1 VKIFGPSIGTTWLKR
16 LATVALA
23 SISMGCEG
31 SGTNGD
37 GLVIENAPISARCTP
52 VAGFFPSGLDVL
64 SLGSN
69 KAVVVQ
75 TSPPGIVVYDIE
87 GKRPR
92 PLVFAN
98 IGTDSDLD
106 GLDDDAAIAPIIG
119 FPLEP
124 VMGEIQV
131 LRDDLALV
139 STSNYE
145 QVLLYNPTDA
155 TKVSV
160 FIDVPASIP
169 DDLYPLLP
177 TPGTGELR
185 TGVSTLTCIFPPT
198 PVDSAGNPIGSNA
211 FCDALLPSYLTTLT
225 AGKAVAGGR
234 LFVATSNLNFSGGSF
249 LPGTIL
255 VYDWIDLG
263 GTITVRPNTT
273 TPVLFTTGF
282 NPTGVVRIE
291 TPGAREL
298 VLVTITG
305 AIGAGSGASNILSEA
320 SIDVIDPTVPRI
332 AARIPLGRAGPS
344 FGGASVEEGGRIA
357 WVGSSSERKIF
368 AVDLRALDN
377 PALYATTGPPVIL
390 DGMSVGFDDARI
402 FAEANPFDLPDRVDG
417 PPDRDCMG
425 FTHVAVNASGSEIF
439 ASDFCDGTFT
449 RIRAD
454 LTGSPPIPYPSNR
467 FEVAG
472 QSTPFAPN
480 DALGLL
486 RSPSFLSVRPGVPGL
501 DYSGPDVL
509 IVAGQPEAQICALR
523 VESL

>member
-1 VKIFGPSIGTTWLKR
+1 MTILPPSITTPWCKR
-16 LATVALA
+16 VAMAALA
-23 SISMGCEG
+23 CISIGCEG

-37 GLVIENAPISARCTP
+37 GLVIETPPISKECTP

-75 TSPPGIVVYDIE
+75 TSPPGIVVYGIE
-87 GKRPR
+87 SERPR
-92 PLVFAN
+92 PLLFRN

-106 GLDDDAAIAPIIG
+106 GRDDDAAIAPIIG

-124 VMGEIQV
+124 VMGEIQI

-145 QVLLYNPTDA
+145 QVLTYNPTDA
-155 TKVSV
+155 TKVGV
-160 FIDVPASIP
+160 FVDIPASIP
-169 DDLYPLLP
+169 VDLYPLLP
-177 TPGTGELR
+177 APGTGELR

-198 PVDSAGNPIGSNA
+198 PIDSAGNVIGSNP
-211 FCDALLPSYLTTLT
+211 FCDALIPSYLTTLT

-234 LFVATSNLNFSGGSF
+234 LFVATSNLNFSGGSYR
-249 LPGTIL
+249 PGTIL
-255 VYDWIDLG
+255 VYDWIDFG
-263 GTITVRPNTT
+263 GTITVRPNAT

-305 AIGAGSGASNILSEA
+305 AIGAGSGASNILTEA
-320 SIDVIDPTVPRI
+320 SIDVIDPTIPRI
-332 AARIPLGRAGPS
+332 VARIPLGRAGPS
-344 FGGASVEEGGRIA
+344 FGSPSVEPGGRIA
-357 WVGSSSERKIF
+357 WVGSSSQRNLF

-377 PALYATTGPPVIL
+377 PALYAGVGPPVIL

-402 FAEANPFDLPDRVDG
+402 FAEGTAFELPDRING
-417 PPDRDCMG
+417 PPARDCEG

-454 LTGSPPIPYPSNR
+454 RTGSAPIPYPPDR

-480 DALGLL
+480 NALGLL
-486 RSPSFLSVRPGVPGL
+486 RSPSLIAVRPGIPGL

-523 VESL
+523 VESP

>member
-1 VKIFGPSIGTTWLKR
+1 MTILPPSLITPWLKR
-16 LATVALA
+16 GAMTALVCI
-23 SISMGCEG
+23 SIGCEG

-37 GLVIENAPISARCTP
+37 GLIIENAPISEKCTP
-52 VAGFFPSGLDVL
+52 IAGFFPSGLDVL

-87 GKRPR
+87 SERPR
-92 PLVFAN
+92 PLLFSN

-106 GLDDDAAIAPIIG
+106 GRDDDVAIAPIIG

-131 LRDDLALV
+131 LSDDLALV

-145 QVLLYNPTDA
+145 QVLTYNPTDA
-155 TKVSV
+155 TKVGIFV
-160 FIDVPASIP
+160 DVPASIP
-169 DDLYPLLP
+169 VDLYPLLP
-177 TPGTGELR
+177 PPGTGELR
-185 TGVSTLTCIFPPT
+185 TAVSTLACIFPPT
-198 PVDSAGNPIGSNA
+198 PIDSMGNAIVPNP
-211 FCDALLPSYLTTLT
+211 FCDALIPSYLTTLT

-234 LFVATSNLNFSGGSF
+234 LFVAMSNLNFSGSGF

-263 GTITVRPNTT
+263 GTITVRPNTE
-273 TPVLFTTGF
+273 TPVLYTTGF
-282 NPTGVVRIE
+282 NPTGVVQIE

-298 VLVTITG
+298 VLVTVTG
-305 AIGAGSGASNILSEA
+305 AIGAGSGASNILTEA
-320 SIDVIDPTVPRI
+320 SIDVIDPTIPRI
-332 AARIPLGRAGPS
+332 VARIPLGRAGPS
-344 FGGASVEEGGRIA
+344 FDSPSVEPGGRIA
-357 WVGSSSERKIF
+357 WVGSSSERNLF

-377 PALYATTGPPVIL
+377 PALYTGIGPPVIL
-390 DGMSVGFDDARI
+390 DGLSVGFEDARI
-402 FAEANPFDLPDRVDG
+402 FAERNAFELPDRIDG
-417 PPDRDCMG
+417 PPARDCMG
-425 FTHVAVNASGSEIF
+425 FTHVAVNASGSEIV

-486 RSPSFLSVRPGVPGL
+486 RSPSLIAVRPGIPGL